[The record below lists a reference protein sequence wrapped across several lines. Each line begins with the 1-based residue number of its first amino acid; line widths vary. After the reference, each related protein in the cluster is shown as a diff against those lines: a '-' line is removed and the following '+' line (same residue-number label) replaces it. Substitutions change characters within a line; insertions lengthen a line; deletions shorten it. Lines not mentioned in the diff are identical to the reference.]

1 MLEVLPEDE
10 EPIPLMMMMVTLPYL
25 TSLAC
30 DNQVQDTSIYLLLTF
45 MIRRKMTKM
54 NGGLWEQQGPNATL
68 AVEQNNG
75 PQQELMP
82 YLNMV
87 PFADLEEPMD
97 KIDQLVV
104 LHDLNL
110 RPANHIVQQE
120 HIPKQSW

>member
-82 YLNMV
+82 DLNMV

-104 LHDLNL
+104 LHDLNR